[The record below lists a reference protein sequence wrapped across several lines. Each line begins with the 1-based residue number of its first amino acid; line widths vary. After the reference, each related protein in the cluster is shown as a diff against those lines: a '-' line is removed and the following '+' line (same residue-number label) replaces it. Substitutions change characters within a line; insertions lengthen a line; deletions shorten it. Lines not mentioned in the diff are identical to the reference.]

1 MGETPGSEGSL
12 DGWTD
17 PPREWLNVRGIPNT
31 VEKASWEG
39 GREALEWPSAHVA
52 AGTMGW
58 VFLSALR
65 AETEA
70 AFQDVEKLLSCKD
83 ERMPGEPGIVPW
95 KNCELWNSN
104 ADRHLLAQR
113 TSPSWS
119 WGKMTSTTAT
129 PKGLPSNDTE
139 DEIPTA
145 HGAWGNLCG
154 PRANGGTHHL

>member
-1 MGETPGSEGSL
+1 MDLPHLQSVSTQLASLKQGPHDREMGETPGSEGSL

-65 AETEA
+65 AETE
-70 AFQDVEKLLSCKD
+70 
-83 ERMPGEPGIVPW
+83 
-95 KNCELWNSN
+95 
-104 ADRHLLAQR
+104 
-113 TSPSWS
+113 
-119 WGKMTSTTAT
+119 TT
-129 PKGLPSNDTE
+129 L
-139 DEIPTA
+139 
-145 HGAWGNLCG
+145 
-154 PRANGGTHHL
+154 